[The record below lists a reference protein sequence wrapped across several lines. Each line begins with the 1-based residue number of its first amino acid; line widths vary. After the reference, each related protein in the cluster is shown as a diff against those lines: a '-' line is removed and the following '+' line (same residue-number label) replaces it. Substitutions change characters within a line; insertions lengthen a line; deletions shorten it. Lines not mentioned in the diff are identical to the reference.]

1 MDTGFDNKDDF
12 PINKDIF
19 DDYSLGTPPKS
30 KKGLPVIPILLIALI
45 ALAIYYFFPSGSS
58 EEKNVKEE
66 IQQYKVAKKNM
77 PEKLP
82 SEFMPVSNFYDID
95 IIDPDIIGKKISI
108 SLKLTEQIRENDEP
122 FFYYYDSSRFLHIDS
137 AFV

>member
-1 MDTGFDNKDDF
+1 MDTRFDNKDDF

-19 DDYSLGTPPKS
+19 DDYSLATPPKS
-30 KKGLPVIPILLIALI
+30 KKGLPVRPILLIALI

-58 EEKNVKEE
+58 EEKNAKEE

-82 SEFMPVSNFYDID
+82 SEFTPVSNFYDID
-95 IIDPDIIGKKISI
+95 IIDPGIIGKKISI
-108 SLKLTEQIRENDEP
+108 SLKLTEQIR
-122 FFYYYDSSRFLHIDS
+122 
-137 AFV
+137 